1 MIGIHLPIAARE
13 IRAAAHHRGLYR
25 GRAAIAGTALI
36 ATSWIFFSMFGLSGP
51 VTSVGQNIFTV
62 QAIGGFLFACGAF
75 VATTDS
81 ISREKRDGTLGL
93 LFLTHLKGRDV
104 VLGKLVA
111 SLTLFVA
118 GALAATPILTLPILM
133 GGIQLSQALYLLV
146 SLLNVMLLSA
156 AAGLFASSISYKKE
170 KSAAIATVIL
180 LFFCGIIPLTALSCR
195 KGGML
200 EAAYLLQFFT
210 PLYGPQLAMGAITG
224 PQVGFFWTSFAMI
237 FGISLLLLAAASFF
251 TPRTWQQRATEPLL
265 KRLTER
271 YAAWTLRTIRARSP
285 LGREMLDRNAYEW
298 LAARKL
304 SAAHKAWMFIAVA
317 IGVSAA
323 LILNFIRRYDT
334 AAVLITVCVPAAY
347 ILQTSIKI
355 RVGGHACDRFAH
367 DCETDAIELL
377 LCTPLTIREMIAA
390 EFAALRRHYYWPLIA
405 AGALL
410 FLALALSL
418 GGLDHLSQLFSESPK
433 PHFRLYGLAVVA
445 CAFLLLWVDSV
456 AVAWSGMFC
465 ALLFRKSQHARGYT
479 MFFVFAAPFFLC
491 VTAAPFLAQ
500 SGIVQQFAQD
510 AGFTTSL
517 LAFLVFVLVWDLAVI
532 ACARRWLLQSALK
545 RLTDPEIHSRAPQT
559 FLGKSTTTSDSKAPL
574 IIRNAAKAR

>member
-13 IRAAAHHRGLYR
+13 IRAAAHNRGLYR

-51 VTSVGQNIFTV
+51 VTSVGQNIFAV

-75 VATTDS
+75 VATADS

-93 LFLTHLKGRDV
+93 LFLTHLKARDV

-111 SLTLFVA
+111 SMTLFVA

-133 GGIQLSQALYLLV
+133 GGIQLSQALYLLA
-146 SLLNVMLLSA
+146 SLLNAMLLSA

-170 KSAAIATVIL
+170 RSAAIAMVIL
-180 LFFCGIIPLTALSCR
+180 LVFCGIIPLTVLGCR

-200 EAAYLLQFFT
+200 ETAYMLQFFT

-224 PQVGFFWTSFAMI
+224 VQVGFFWASFAII
-237 FGISLLLLAAASFF
+237 FAVSLLLLAAASLI
-251 TPRTWQQRATEPLL
+251 TPRTWQQRAKEPFS
-265 KRLTER
+265 KRIVER
-271 YAAWTLRTIRARSP
+271 YAAWTLRTIQSRSP

-304 SAAHKAWMFIAVA
+304 SAAHKAWVFIATA
-317 IGVSAA
+317 IIVSFA
-323 LILNFIRRYDT
+323 LILNFIRHNDT

-347 ILQTSIKI
+347 ILQISVKI
-355 RVGGHACDRFAH
+355 RIGGHACDRFAH
-367 DCETDAIELL
+367 DCETDAMELL

-390 EFAALRRHYYWPLIA
+390 EFRALRRHYLWPLIA

-410 FLALALSL
+410 FLALGLSL
-418 GGLDHLSQLFSESPK
+418 GGLDNLSQLFSESPK

-445 CAFLLLWVDSV
+445 CAFLILWVDSI

-491 VTAAPFLAQ
+491 VTIAPLIAQ
-500 SGIVQQFAQD
+500 SALARQFAQD
-510 AGFTTSL
+510 AGFTASL
-517 LAFLVFVLVWDLAVI
+517 LAFVVFVVVWDLAVI
-532 ACARRWLLQSALK
+532 VCARRWLLRSARK
-545 RLTDPEIHSRAPQT
+545 SLTDPQIHSRAQQA
-559 FLGKSTTTSDSKAPL
+559 FFGKATTARDSKAPL

>member
-1 MIGIHLPIAARE
+1 VIGIHLPIAARE

-36 ATSWIFFSMFGLSGP
+36 ATGWIFFSMFGLNGP

-75 VATTDS
+75 VATVDS

-104 VLGKLVA
+104 VHGKLVA

-118 GALAATPILTLPILM
+118 GAVAATPILTLPVLL
-133 GGIQLSQALYLLV
+133 GGIQASQALYLLA
-146 SLLNVMLLSA
+146 SLLNAMLLSA

-180 LFFCGIIPLTALSCR
+180 LFFCGIIPLTVLGCR

-224 PQVGFFWTSFAMI
+224 VQVGFFWTSFAII
-237 FGISLLLLAAASFF
+237 FAISLLLLSAASFI

-265 KRLTER
+265 KRLVER
-271 YAAWTLRTIRARSP
+271 YAAWTLRTIRSRSG
-285 LGREMLDRNAYEW
+285 LGREMLDCNAYEW

-304 SAAHKAWMFIAVA
+304 SAAHKAWMFIAFAV
-317 IGVSAA
+317 GVSAA
-323 LILNFIRRYDT
+323 LILNFVRGYDA

-355 RVGGHACDRFAH
+355 RIGGHACDRFAH
-367 DCETDAIELL
+367 DCETNAMELL

-390 EFAALRRHYYWPLIA
+390 EFRALRRHYFWPLLA
-405 AGALL
+405 VGALL

-418 GGLDHLSQLFSESPK
+418 GGLDHLSQLFSESPS
-433 PHFRLYGLAVVA
+433 PHFRWYGLAVVA
-445 CAFLLLWVDSV
+445 CGVFMLWLDSIAFG
-456 AVAWSGMFC
+456 WSGMFC
-465 ALLFRKSQHARGYT
+465 ALKFRNGQHARGYT
-479 MFFVFAAPFFLC
+479 MLFVFAAPFFLC
-491 VTAAPFLAQ
+491 AAVAPLLAQ
-500 SGIVQQFAQD
+500 SATIRQFAQA
-510 AGFTTSL
+510 AGFTASL
-517 LAFLVFVLVWDLAVI
+517 LAFVVFVVVWDLAVI
-532 ACARRWLLQSALK
+532 VCARQWLLRSARR
-545 RLTDPEIHSRAPQT
+545 RLTDPEIHSRAGEA
-559 FLGKSTTTSDSKAPL
+559 FFGKSTTTGDSKAPL